1 MSSYASDKYA
11 LGICD
16 RSGFTYKLKD
26 LVFEVQDGKRT
37 GLRVGKDMLDPDHPQ
52 NWLGRFPVDDPQAL
66 RAARPDSRVDSSS
79 NASANWDPVGD
90 RNSLEALYGF
100 STQTSLQAS
109 GQVGSV
115 TVQVS

>member
-1 MSSYASDKYA
+1 MSSFAAGKYA

-52 NWLGRFPVDDPQAL
+52 NFLGRYPVDDPQAL
-66 RAARPDSRVDSSS
+66 LGARPDNRT
-79 NASANWDPVGD
+79 D
-90 RNSLEALYGF
+90 RNSLDPLYGF

-115 TVQVS
+115 TVSVS